1 MIVMMVER
9 TPILDTC
16 TYAFLMVGIC
26 VVGFPIFYAVTA
38 ATLPLDKVALV
49 PMPLIPGDQFLVN
62 IQAAWNKVHLGRQL
76 INSFIMASG
85 ITVGKI
91 AVSMLGAFS
100 IVYFDYRFRKVAFAT
115 VFCTLM
121 LPVEVRILPT
131 YEMAANLFGPL
142 QWLVDVVH
150 LNGLLQWIT
159 GNHFEISLEWS
170 LLNSYTGLILP
181 LVASATCTFLFRQF
195 FLTIPEELCEAAKLD
210 GASALVFF
218 WKILLPLSTTNIA
231 ALVVIEFVYGWNQY
245 LWPLLVTTSPDMT
258 TAVIGLKDLIPQ
270 ADDVPMWNVAMAGS
284 LLVMTPPVLVVLLMQ
299 RWFVKGLVEREK

>member
-1 MIVMMVER
+1 MMVER
-9 TPILDTC
+9 TPLLDTF
-16 TYAFLMVGIC
+16 TYVFLLAGIC
-26 VVGFPIFYAVTA
+26 VVGFPIFYAITA
-38 ATLPLDKVALV
+38 ATMPLEEVAKV
-49 PMPLIPGDQFLVN
+49 PMPLVPGDQFLVN
-62 IQAAWNKVHLGRQL
+62 TQAAWDKGHLGRQL

-85 ITVGKI
+85 ITLGKI
-91 AVSMLGAFS
+91 VVSMLGAFS

-142 QWLVDVVH
+142 QWLVDVLR
-150 LNGLLQWIT
+150 LNGLVQWVS
-159 GNHFEISLEWS
+159 GNDIEIALEWS

-210 GASALVFF
+210 GASAMVFF
-218 WKILLPLSTTNIA
+218 WKILLPLSVTNIA

-245 LWPLLVTTSPDMT
+245 LWPLLITTSPDMT

-284 LLVMTPPVLVVLLMQ
+284 LLVMAPPVLVVLLMQ

>member
-1 MIVMMVER
+1 VIAMMVER
-9 TPILDTC
+9 TPILDTF
-16 TYAFLMVGIC
+16 TYAFLMIGIC
-26 VVGFPIFYAVTA
+26 IVGFPIFYAITA
-38 ATLPLDKVALV
+38 ATLPLDEVARV
-49 PMPLIPGDQFLVN
+49 PMPLVPGDQFFKN
-62 IQAAWNKVHLGRQL
+62 IQTAWDKIHLGRQL
-76 INSFIMASG
+76 VNSFIMAAG
-85 ITVGKI
+85 ITFGKI
-91 AVSMLGAFS
+91 VVSILGAFS
-100 IVYFDYRFRKVAFAT
+100 IVYFDYRFRQVAFAT

-131 YEMAANLFGPL
+131 YEMAANLLGPL
-142 QWLVDVVH
+142 QWFLDTLH
-150 LNGLLQWIT
+150 LNSLVQWFT
-159 GNHFEISLEWS
+159 GNTFEISLEWS

-210 GASALVFF
+210 GASAMVFF

-245 LWPLLVTTSPDMT
+245 LWPLLITTSPEMT

-284 LLVMTPPVLVVLLMQ
+284 LLVMMPPVLVVLLMQ